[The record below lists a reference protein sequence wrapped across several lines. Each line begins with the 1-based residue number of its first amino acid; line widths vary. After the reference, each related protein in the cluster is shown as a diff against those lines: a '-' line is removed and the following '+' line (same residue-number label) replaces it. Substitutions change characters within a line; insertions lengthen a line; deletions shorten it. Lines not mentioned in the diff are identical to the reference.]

1 MIDAAIME
9 RENMRSTERVG
20 PTVSS
25 ATREALESDCHKAL
39 KLLPELLLS
48 APLANLPIFATA
60 NDVRE
65 VVRFLNKRPQGIT
78 IVEATNADQR
88 RIFEPR
94 KISAYEFWGIISRT
108 GERLMLSSLGHELAQ
123 KLEPETRVYR
133 RVLSNTELYR
143 SVLEWLYQQSLQLV
157 THLNVAAYWQDYH
170 AETVGQ
176 YDDKSLEGHVVCFF
190 HLCQAAGLGLV
201 TLGKRG
207 QLTRLRVEQDEL
219 EAYLIEGSFAGSV
232 EPAIEEDQAA
242 RDEHSLTN
250 DSAGGRVKTPI
261 AERSSPEKMRVFI
274 STGRETKLVPQLHA
288 ALDLADIECLVLE
301 RETVGESPLPAD
313 VFRAMRECDAALM
326 VLNDEDFKSEDGGRI
341 LPVESLLIEIGAAFA
356 LYGRRVLLLHE
367 GQLPVPANL
376 LGLCCYRFGGDEL
389 TWDEGVQLIKAFKAF
404 KRDGSEVF

>member
-1 MIDAAIME
+1 L
-9 RENMRSTERVG
+9 
-20 PTVSS
+20 S
-25 ATREALESDCHKAL
+25 ATRETLESDCHDAL
-39 KLLPELLLS
+39 KLLAQLRES
-48 APLANLPIFATA
+48 APSANLPIFATA

-78 IVEATNADQR
+78 IVEAINADQR

-94 KISAYEFWGIISRT
+94 KISAYEFWGIICRM
-108 GERLMLSSLGHELAQ
+108 GERLRLSPLGQELAQ

-133 RVLSNTELYR
+133 RVLSNKRLYK
-143 SVLEWLYQQSLQLV
+143 SVLEWLYQQRLQLV

-219 EAYLIEGSFAGSV
+219 EEYLIEGSFADSV
-232 EPAIEEDQAA
+232 EPAIEDEQTA
-242 RDEHSLTN
+242 RDEPSLTHTG
-250 DSAGGRVKTPI
+250 ARARGQTQI
-261 AERSSPEKMRVFI
+261 AEHSSPEKMRVFI
-274 STGRETKLVPQLHA
+274 SNGKQTKLVPQLRA
-288 ALDLADIECLVLE
+288 ALDLADIECQVLE
-301 RETVGESPLPAD
+301 RETIEGSLLPAD

-326 VLNDEDFKSEDGGRI
+326 VLNDEDFKSEEGGRI

-376 LGLCCYRFGGDEL
+376 LGLCCYRFDGDEL
-389 TWDEGVQLIKAFKAF
+389 TWAEGVQLIKAFKEF